1 MDGITQEQFP
11 GMEQTAAVNTFQ
23 LTRENLERMAQAQRE
38 EDGLLNFPQAAI
50 ILGVTRQRVGELTML
65 GLLRRFSFCGQ
76 HYVSFREIRARA
88 ASDVKAG
95 RPPRSLGSR
104 VKATVKAT
112 LLTDKAQAANGGFA
126 GPRYK
131 RKK

>member
-1 MDGITQEQFP
+1 
-11 GMEQTAAVNTFQ
+11 MEQTSTVDTSQ
-23 LTRENLERMAQAQRE
+23 MTRENLDRMAQAQRE
-38 EDGLLNFPQAAI
+38 ESGLLNFAQAALV
-50 ILGVTRQRVGELTML
+50 LGVSSRRVCELTMI
-65 GLLRRFSFCGQ
+65 GQLRRFSFCGQ
-76 HYVSFREIRARA
+76 HYVSFREVRARA
-88 ASDVKAG
+88 ASDVRAG

-126 GPRYK
+126 GPVYN